1 MKSMLFGGVRI
12 AATREPI
19 RLCRYLTAPR
29 TGGGDRIQAP
39 RPRFFE
45 TFARALNLS
54 VDRLIRKAE

>member
-1 MKSMLFGGVRI
+1 VRI

-29 TGGGDRIQAP
+29 TGGGDGIQAP

-45 TFARALNLS
+45 TFARALDLS